1 MIWSVAAIVLTGATL
16 LAVALWYL
24 LIKTEG
30 VYLGRRMVIW
40 LYDLYAGRYDR
51 IKQYDPLT
59 EDLFLAQP
67 ILQRLDTRA
76 PLVLDVAT
84 GTGRLPL
91 ALLEQPGFQG
101 QIVALDLSRRMLAQA
116 AAKLVPFG
124 ERVRLMHHPAE
135 ALPFPDATFDLVTCL
150 EALEFMMDARA
161 VLRELIRV
169 TRPGGLLVLTNRQGL
184 DARLMPGHTFS
195 HPEFIRLLQDELC
208 LCDVELLPWQL
219 DYSIVYA
226 RKLGHSA
233 PAGARL
239 LEEVW
244 RCSRCGAVD
253 WVPVRGGWRCLGC
266 EVFVPHG
273 EDGVIEAL
281 RRRCR

>member
-1 MIWSVAAIVLTGATL
+1 MTWPVIATVLAGAGL
-16 LAVALWYL
+16 LAFALWYL

-30 VYLGRRMVIW
+30 VYLGRRAVIW
-40 LYDLYAGRYDR
+40 LYDVYAGRYDR
-51 IKQYDPLT
+51 IKQYDPVT
-59 EDLFLAQP
+59 ENLYLAQP

-101 QIVALDLSRRMLAQA
+101 RLIALDLSRRMLAQA
-116 AAKLVPFG
+116 ATKLAPFG
-124 ERVRLMHHPAE
+124 ERVWLMHHPAE
-135 ALPFPDATFDLVTCL
+135 TLPFPDATFDMVTCL

-161 VLRELIRV
+161 VLRELARV

-184 DARLMPGHTFS
+184 DARLMPGHTFA
-195 HPEFIRLLQDELC
+195 HEAFARLLEEELG
-208 LCDVELLPWQL
+208 LRDVELLPWQL
-219 DYSIVYA
+219 DYRLVFA
-226 RKLGHSA
+226 RQPGHS
-233 PAGARL
+233 PPVGVRP

-253 WVPVRGGWRCLGC
+253 WAPVPGGWRCLAC
-266 EVFVPHG
+266 EAFAARG
-273 EDGVIEAL
+273 LDGVIEATQK
-281 RRRCR
+281 R